1 MPVSHDATATAMGEP
16 QRGPDNDSK
25 GGPGVGLKPDQSA
38 APAFATRDPSQ
49 ADFWTERFDR
59 RFTPWERHG
68 VPQRLREFVLAAPVP
83 LSTFIPGCGSGH
95 DVGFLADA
103 GWEVCAIDFSAAAV
117 ATAHAQLGSHAA
129 RVRQADF
136 FAYDPPQ
143 PLDLIYERAFVC
155 ALPRAL
161 WPRIIERYAAHLPSG
176 ALLAGFFFFDTAP
189 KGPPFGASA
198 GVLEA
203 LLMPAFE
210 RIDDQPVPDSIAAFA
225 GRERWQVWRRR

>member
-1 MPVSHDATATAMGEP
+1 MPEP
-16 QRGPDNDSK
+16 PHGLVNDSR
-25 GGPGVGLKPDQSA
+25 GGPRVELKSDQSVV
-38 APAFATRDPSQ
+38 PAFTTRDPSQ
-49 ADFWTERFDR
+49 ADFWSERFDR

-68 VPQRLREFVLAAPVP
+68 VPQRLREFVLAAPAP

-103 GWEVCAIDFSAAAV
+103 GWDVCAIDFSVAAV
-117 ATAHAQLGSHAA
+117 AAAHAQLGPHAA

-143 PLDLIYERAFVC
+143 PLQLIYERAFVC
-155 ALPRAL
+155 ALPRTM
-161 WPRIIERYAAHLPSG
+161 WPRIIERYAALLPSG
-176 ALLAGFFFFDTAP
+176 ALLAGFFFFDTTP
-189 KGPPFGASA
+189 KGPPFGAGA

-203 LLMPAFE
+203 LLTLAFE
-210 RIDDQPVPDSIAAFA
+210 QIDDQPVPDSIAAFA